1 MTPPLPRSPAIRNSW
16 SFSIA
21 DVPPTGVDQGGEAG
35 DSNPET
41 VAVRGTVTEV
51 FTDCVSRLVLTET
64 GQVVET
70 GPISCD
76 GGSFIVVDG
85 NRVFTS
91 SGYTSADL
99 AFDKHPS
106 NLKPGMDVLVTAVRR
121 GGSGPLTL
129 DCDSCRIR
137 LV

>member
-1 MTPPLPRSPAIRNSW
+1 M
-16 SFSIA
+16 
-21 DVPPTGVDQGGEAG
+21 
-35 DSNPET
+35 
-41 VAVRGTVTEV
+41 AVRGTVTEV

-70 GPISCD
+70 GLISCD

-85 NRVFTS
+85 TRVFTS